1 MDNGNTEYNIKLDK
15 TYLNLDEIFY
25 TLQDPLP
32 VKEPSIFY
40 YNKELAKK
48 LKINLNEKE
57 IVDYFSG
64 NRIIPNTKPFAQA
77 YAGHQFGYFTV
88 LGDGRAIIL
97 GEILFK
103 DKLYDIQLKG
113 SGRTPYSRGG
123 DGRATLQAMLREYL
137 ISEAMH
143 YLKIPTTR
151 SLCVIETKDKV
162 YRQAEQSGAV
172 LTRIAESHIRIGTFE
187 YASLLEIK
195 QLKQL
200 LKYTIERHYPELK
213 KSNYP
218 AQALL
223 KKVIEKQIKLIVEW
237 LRVGFIHGVMNTD
250 NTSIAGE
257 TIDYG
262 PCAFMNSYDEKT
274 VYSSIDKQ
282 GRYSFGNQANIIK
295 WNIVKLAEALLPLI
309 HENEEKSIKIAEK
322 IIESFDE
329 KFQNA
334 YIKMMSKKLGL
345 LSKQEGDVQLIK
357 ELLDLMK
364 KYKMDYTNTFFKL
377 SNNKDPFTEDQ
388 GRDWLIRWKKRIE
401 KQNPSKTQKVM
412 QKTNPALI
420 PRNHHVEKA
429 IRDKTEFERLLKAL
443 KKPYDYKNVN
453 KEFQQ
458 PPESEVGYKTYCGT

>member
-1 MDNGNTEYNIKLDK
+1 MNNENNEGHIQLDK
-15 TYLNLDEIFY
+15 TYLNLDKIFY

-32 VKEPSIFY
+32 VKGPSIFY

-48 LKINLNEKE
+48 LNIKLTEKE
-57 IVDYFSG
+57 IIDYFSG
-64 NRIIPNTKPFAQA
+64 NKIIPNTKPFAQA

-97 GEILFK
+97 GEIRFK

-123 DGRATLQAMLREYL
+123 DGRATLPAMLREYL

-162 YRQAEQSGAV
+162 YRQTEQSGAV

-200 LKYTIERHYPELK
+200 FTYTIERHYPELK
-213 KSNYP
+213 NSNYL

-223 KKVIEKQIKLIVEW
+223 KKVMDKQIKLIVEW
-237 LRVGFIHGVMNTD
+237 LRIGFIHGVMNTD
-250 NTSIAGE
+250 NTSISGE

-282 GRYSFGNQANIIK
+282 GRYSFGNQAPIIK

-309 HENEEKSIKIAEK
+309 HENEEESIKIAEE
-322 IIESFDE
+322 IIVGFDQ

-334 YIKMMSKKLGL
+334 YIKMMSKKLGI
-345 LSKQEGDVQLIK
+345 LSKQKADAELII
-357 ELLDLMK
+357 ELLILMR
-364 KYKMDYTNTFFKL
+364 KYRRDYTNTFFKL
-377 SNNKDPFTEDQ
+377 SNDENPFTNEEEMN
-388 GRDWLIRWKKRIE
+388 WFNRWKERIE
-401 KQNPSKTQKVM
+401 KQDPAKTQKIM
-412 QKTNPALI
+412 QSTNPTII

-429 IRDKTEFERLLKAL
+429 ILDKREFERLIQAL
-443 KKPYDYKNVN
+443 KRPYDYKNVN
-453 KEFQQ
+453 EEFQK
-458 PPESEVGYKTYCGT
+458 PPESEVGYKTFCGT

>member
-57 IVDYFSG
+57 IVVYFSG

-257 TIDYG
+257 TI
-262 PCAFMNSYDEKT
+262 E
-274 VYSSIDKQ
+274 I
-282 GRYSFGNQANIIK
+282 GRA
-295 WNIVKLAEALLPLI
+295 
-309 HENEEKSIKIAEK
+309 
-322 IIESFDE
+322 
-329 KFQNA
+329 
-334 YIKMMSKKLGL
+334 
-345 LSKQEGDVQLIK
+345 
-357 ELLDLMK
+357 
-364 KYKMDYTNTFFKL
+364 
-377 SNNKDPFTEDQ
+377 
-388 GRDWLIRWKKRIE
+388 
-401 KQNPSKTQKVM
+401 
-412 QKTNPALI
+412 
-420 PRNHHVEKA
+420 HV
-429 IRDKTEFERLLKAL
+429 
-443 KKPYDYKNVN
+443 
-453 KEFQQ
+453 
-458 PPESEVGYKTYCGT
+458 

>member
-1 MDNGNTEYNIKLDK
+1 MNNENNEGHIKLDK
-15 TYLNLDEIFY
+15 TYLNLDNIFY

-32 VKEPSIFY
+32 VKGPSIFY

-48 LKINLNEKE
+48 LNIKLTEKE
-57 IVDYFSG
+57 IIDYFSG
-64 NRIIPNTKPFAQA
+64 NKIIPNTKPFAQA

-123 DGRATLQAMLREYL
+123 DGRATLPAMLREYL
-137 ISEAMH
+137 ISEAIH

-151 SLCVIETKDKV
+151 SLCVIETKDKL
-162 YRQAEQSGAV
+162 YRQTEQSGAV

-200 LKYTIERHYPELK
+200 LNYTIERHYPELK
-213 KSNYP
+213 SDNNP
-218 AQALL
+218 AEALL
-223 KKVIEKQIKLIVEW
+223 KKVMDRQIKLIVEW
-237 LRVGFIHGVMNTD
+237 LRIGFIHGVMNTD

-295 WNIVKLAEALLPLI
+295 WNIAKFAEALLPLI
-309 HENEEKSIKIAEK
+309 HENEREAIKIAEE
-322 IIESFDE
+322 IISEFDE
-329 KFQNA
+329 KFQNV
-334 YIKMMSKKLGL
+334 YIKMMSNKLGL
-345 LSKQEGDVQLIK
+345 LSKKEGDENMIM
-357 ELLDLMK
+357 ELLTLMK

-377 SNNKDPFTEDQ
+377 SKNEDPFTEDE
-388 GRDWLIRWKKRIE
+388 GRDWFIRWKERVA
-401 KQNPSKTQKVM
+401 KQDSLKTQKLM
-412 QKTNPALI
+412 QSNNPVI
-420 PRNHHVEKA
+420 VPRNHHVEKA
-429 IRDKTEFERLLKAL
+429 ILDKGEFERLLKVL
-443 KKPYDYKNVN
+443 KRPYDYSNVEE
-453 KEFQQ
+453 EFQK
-458 PPESEVGYKTYCGT
+458 PPESEIGYKTYCGT